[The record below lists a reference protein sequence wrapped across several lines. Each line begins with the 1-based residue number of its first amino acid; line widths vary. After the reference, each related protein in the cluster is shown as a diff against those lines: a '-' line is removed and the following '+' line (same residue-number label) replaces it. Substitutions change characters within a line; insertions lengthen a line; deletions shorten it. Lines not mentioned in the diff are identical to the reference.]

1 MPKTFTS
8 NVFSSS
14 YKDDFK
20 DSDNYHRILFNS
32 GRALQARELTQL
44 QTIIQEEIGRFGR
57 NIFKEGAAVNPGG
70 PTCTNDY
77 EFIKLNVLTYSLPSD
92 PQTLVGTVFTGPNI
106 GGGGGIQVR
115 VLEFVA
121 AEGSDPATLYVQY
134 INTSSGNSGEE
145 PIRLSA
151 GDVINN
157 TGASVALQVANAV
170 GTDLP
175 VGRGCM
181 IANSEGD
188 FFTRGHFVFAKGQSI
203 ILSKYNRYATATV
216 GFKVTEDIVTVADTE
231 DLYDNQGATPNLSS
245 PGADRYR
252 IKLSLINKTDITG
265 DENFVYYCD
274 VVDGVVVDQVTG
286 TDDYNKIN
294 DVMATRTEE
303 ESGNYIVDPF
313 TVDFADSGDNF
324 IATVSTGVA
333 YVNGYRGDTEKPT
346 PLTIAKPR
354 TSQIIPNEVAGISY
368 GQYFICSELKGLL
381 NVGTFATQNL
391 STSTTD
397 PSGSVIGTA
406 RVRFVEEDGSNFRVY
421 LFDIKMNSGQSLRNV
436 KTVGTNS
443 TNRAVLVLENSK
455 AVIKE
460 SQKVNLIYPL
470 PQARPKSLTDFDFE
484 VQRIVTGTP
493 VSTSLTLS
501 ALTVTG
507 ETWTNTSDWI
517 VTRNDTGAVVTG
529 AAFTAVGSQSMTVSS
544 LPSGQAVTI
553 YARVNKGSPAIRQKT
568 LELDATVAAAV
579 DSDGNGVKFVDMNAS
594 DIYEV
599 ESIKQTDSDGVD
611 LSHLFTVDNGQR
623 AGFYGNGRLVL
634 ETDATAPTGNV
645 FCRFKN
651 FTHGAGDFFAVNS
664 YTGQVNYEDIP
675 DFEINQRTSVN
686 LRDVIDFRSTHN
698 TSDTF
703 VGSGVNELPQNG
715 DVFQADVEY
724 YLPRADKIVVTT
736 QGEVKNLVG
745 EAGFGSQV
753 PDAPENTLAL
763 FNLELNA
770 YGLNDEDVVMTP
782 IKAKRFTMADISEL
796 EKRVDKLEEVTSL
809 SLLELDTSSQLVLDA
824 SGSPRTKSGFF
835 VDNFTDRSF
844 SDGDNPEYRAAIDP
858 SEKLMSV
865 GTEEDDVVLAYD
877 SDLST
882 NTIMKGDS
890 IYLKYSEKEGI
901 VQNLVSTAMNV
912 NPFAVITG
920 EGHLKL
926 SPARDNWFETKY
938 APVNVINQTATETL
952 ADLNLGDRVVR
963 TQEVRM
969 NRRARWKWR
978 LGKRHIPVPGFGTI
992 GGTRGDALRRGR
1004 FSGWRRASA
1013 WNWVGV
1019 PNNARVTEV
1028 GATDRS
1034 SGGFDLTRSFSQRVV
1049 VGQRTVRKQVADRT
1063 VSLTFIPFIRS
1074 RKVFFKAEGLQPNT
1088 RYFPF
1093 FDGKKVDQFC
1103 REETFKRYG
1112 RKSNAADAAI
1122 ARRYRN
1128 YSAHPQGSSILES
1141 DVNGTIE
1148 GSFFIPSTSG
1158 LRFRAGVREFK
1169 LLDISKNDDN
1179 AALSRATFNY
1189 TAQGTLDT
1197 RQKTITSTRITT
1209 VQTRRWTETT
1219 RVRFT
1224 DPLAQSFQVTNPS
1237 GIYVTKVQCYFKSKD
1252 TSNVPIQLQI
1262 RPMVNGAP
1270 SATDIHSQSIVFL
1283 PPSQVNLPSA
1293 QTQSAVVAAP
1303 TTFEFE
1309 EPIFLNPQTEY
1320 AIVLLAE
1327 STEYEA
1333 YVGETYA
1340 FELGST
1346 EKRISRQ
1353 PSMGSLFKSQN
1364 GTTWEPDQ
1372 TKDMAFKIFTAD
1384 FVSSGSA
1391 VFENRDVDLDLLDE
1405 NPLFMSADHGA
1416 DSDQV
1421 TVLAGHHGFHVND
1434 KVNVSGLVDATT
1446 YNGIKGSS
1454 INGERTI
1461 TAVDGFVL
1469 QFNADSACT
1478 SSGRFGGDDVLID
1491 KQVIFDTCIPQ
1502 FSTLMPDDTSLTY
1515 NAKFTTGK
1523 SLAAPSGSQVKYQK
1537 DGTYSSDLSIADV
1550 NRFVAPRMIANP
1562 SNETDELG
1570 SNQRSCT
1577 FKIDMSTVRS
1587 DVSPVIDAQNASLT
1601 TEANL
1606 IDNQASSVTNGF
1618 NVPINYV
1625 AETNAFGGS
1634 SLAKHVTSVGELEEP
1649 AVGLKVML
1657 AAMRPSGSSFD
1668 LYWRVANGDQNI
1680 FDVDWTLETVEDAV
1694 APDENNFREYRYLI
1708 GGDGGTV
1715 DPFTSYQFK
1724 IVMNGNNS
1732 AKPPVFRDFRSIA
1745 LAV

>member
-1 MPKTFTS
+1 M
-8 NVFSSS
+8 
-14 YKDDFK
+14 
-20 DSDNYHRILFNS
+20 
-32 GRALQARELTQL
+32 
-44 QTIIQEEIGRFGR
+44 
-57 NIFKEGAAVNPGG
+57 
-70 PTCTNDY
+70 
-77 EFIKLNVLTYSLPSD
+77 
-92 PQTLVGTVFTGPNI
+92 
-106 GGGGGIQVR
+106 
-115 VLEFVA
+115 
-121 AEGSDPATLYVQY
+121 
-134 INTSSGNSGEE
+134 
-145 PIRLSA
+145 
-151 GDVINN
+151 
-157 TGASVALQVANAV
+157 
-170 GTDLP
+170 
-175 VGRGCM
+175 
-181 IANSEGD
+181 
-188 FFTRGHFVFAKGQSI
+188 
-203 ILSKYNRYATATV
+203 
-216 GFKVTEDIVTVADTE
+216 
-231 DLYDNQGATPNLSS
+231 
-245 PGADRYR
+245 
-252 IKLSLINKTDITG
+252 
-265 DENFVYYCD
+265 
-274 VVDGVVVDQVTG
+274 
-286 TDDYNKIN
+286 
-294 DVMATRTEE
+294 
-303 ESGNYIVDPF
+303 
-313 TVDFADSGDNF
+313 
-324 IATVSTGVA
+324 
-333 YVNGYRGDTEKPT
+333 
-346 PLTIAKPR
+346 
-354 TSQIIPNEVAGISY
+354 
-368 GQYFICSELKGLL
+368 
-381 NVGTFATQNL
+381 
-391 STSTTD
+391 
-397 PSGSVIGTA
+397 IGTA
-406 RVRFVEEDGSNFRVY
+406 RVRFVEEDGANFRVY

-436 KTVGTNS
+436 KTVGT
-443 TNRAVLVLENSK
+443 TATKRAVLILENSK

-484 VQRIVTGTP
+484 VQRVVTGTA
-493 VSTSLTLS
+493 SGASLTLS

-507 ETWTNTSDWI
+507 ETWANTSDWI
-517 VTRNDTGAVVTG
+517 VTRNDTGAVITNATFG
-529 AAFTAVGSQSMTVSS
+529 AAGSQSMTVTN
-544 LPSGQAVTI
+544 LPNVALTI
-553 YARVNKGSPAIRQKT
+553 YAKVNKGSPAIRPKT

-599 ESIKQTDSDGVD
+599 ESIKQTDSDGAD
-611 LSHLFTVDNGQR
+611 LSNLFTVDNGQR

-634 ETDATAPTGNV
+634 ATGATAPSGNV

-651 FTHGAGDFFAVNS
+651 FTHGTGDFFAVNS

-675 DFEINQRTSVN
+675 DFEVNQRTSVN
-686 LRDVIDFRSTHN
+686 LRDVVDFRSTHN

-703 VGSGVNELPQNG
+703 VASGVNELPQNG

-753 PDAPENTLAL
+753 PATPENTLAL

-770 YGLNDEDVVMTP
+770 YGLDDEDVVMTP

-809 SLLELDTSSQLVLDA
+809 SLLELDTSSQLVLDGD
-824 SGSPRTKSGFF
+824 GSPRTKSGFF

-844 SDGDNPEYRAAIDP
+844 SDGENPEYRAAIDP
-858 SEKLMSV
+858 SEKLLSV

-882 NTIMKGDS
+882 NTILKGDS
-890 IYLKYSEKEGI
+890 IYLKYSEREGI
-901 VQNLVSTAMNV
+901 VQNLVSSAMNV

-952 ADLNLGDRVVR
+952 ADLNLGDRAVR

-969 NRRARWKWR
+969 NSTARWRWR
-978 LGKRHIPVPGFGTI
+978 LGQVHIPVPGFGTI
-992 GGTRGDALRRGR
+992 GGTAASEATGSRGR
-1004 FSGWRRASA
+1004 GRNRWNRWGGWRRASA

-1034 SGGFDLTRSFSQRVV
+1034 SGGFDITRSFSQRVV
-1049 VGQRTVRKQVADRT
+1049 VGQRTVRKQIADRT

-1074 RKVFFKAEGLQPNT
+1074 RKVFFKAEGLRPNT

-1103 REETFKRYG
+1103 RDETFKRYG
-1112 RKSNAADAAI
+1112 RKSTDLSY

-1128 YSAHPQGSSILES
+1128 STSHPQGSGILES
-1141 DVNGTIE
+1141 DNEGKIE
-1148 GSFFIPSTSG
+1148 GSFFIPSRKG
-1158 LRFRAGVREFK
+1158 LRFRAGTREFK

-1252 TSNVPIQLQI
+1252 SSGVPIQLQI

-1283 PPSQVNLPSA
+1283 PPSQVNTPSA

-1303 TTFEFE
+1303 TTFEFD

-1391 VFENRDVDLDLLDE
+1391 VFENRDVDLDLVED
-1405 NPLFMSADHGA
+1405 NGLFMTSG
-1416 DSDQV
+1416 SSTV
-1421 TVLAGHHGFHVND
+1421 TALGGHHGFHVGD
-1434 KVNVSGLVDATT
+1434 TVNISGLVDATT
-1446 YNGIKGSS
+1446 YNGVLGSN
-1454 INGERTI
+1454 INGARTI
-1461 TAVDGFVL
+1461 TAVDGFAF
-1469 QFNADSACT
+1469 QFAAGSNAT
-1478 SSGRFGGDDVLID
+1478 SSGRFGGDDVLFD
-1491 KQVIFDTCIPQ
+1491 KQIIFDTCIPQ

-1523 SLAAPSGSQVKYQK
+1523 SLAASSGSQVKYQK
-1537 DGTYSSDLSIADV
+1537 DGSFSSDLGIADV
-1550 NRFVAPRMIANP
+1550 NRFTAPRMIANP
-1562 SNETDELG
+1562 SNETAELG
-1570 SNQRSCT
+1570 SGQRSCT

-1606 IDNQASSVTNGF
+1606 IDNQAAATTNGF
-1618 NVPINYV
+1618 NVPIDYV
-1625 AETNAFGGS
+1625 AETDAFGGS

-1657 AAMRPSGSSFD
+1657 AAMRPAGSSFD
-1668 LYWRVANGDQNI
+1668 LYWRVSNGDQNI

-1708 GGDGGTV
+1708 GGDDGTV

-1732 AKPPVFRDFRSIA
+1732 SKPPVFRDFRSIA